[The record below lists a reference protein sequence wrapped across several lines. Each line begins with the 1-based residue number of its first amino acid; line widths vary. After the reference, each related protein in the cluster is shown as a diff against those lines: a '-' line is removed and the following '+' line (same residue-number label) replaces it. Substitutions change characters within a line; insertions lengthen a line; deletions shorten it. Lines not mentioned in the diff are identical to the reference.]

1 MENSVKKLHVSL
13 NEAEYDIYIG
23 RNILSQINIYFDI
36 QGADANRKV
45 LIITDDNIP
54 TTYIDTIKNQIKN
67 CIVFTVNHG
76 EDNKNFDNYQKILKT
91 LVEDNF
97 TRTDCLVAIGGGM
110 IGDLSGI
117 VASTFMRGIDLYNI
131 PTTLLSQVDSSIGG
145 KTAIDFMQV
154 KNIVG
159 SFFQP
164 KGVLIDV
171 ETLKSLPERQIK
183 NGLVESIKMAA
194 TFDKEFFDYL
204 NTKLDVIENAEEIIF
219 KSLMLKKVVV
229 EQDEKEK
236 NIRKVLNFGHTI
248 GHAIEETMNLQLL
261 HGECVGIGMLYF
273 ASDEVKH
280 TLKDILEK
288 YNLPTNCK
296 YDKNKVLELIKHDK
310 KASGDTVAT
319 IHVNKIGTYD
329 IVKMSL
335 SEIAELLNS

>member
-1 MENSVKKLHVSL
+1 MNNIIKNLHVSL
-13 NEAEYDIYIG
+13 SEAEYDINIG
-23 RNILSQINIYFDI
+23 RNILNDVDKYFDL
-36 QGADANRKV
+36 NRSA

-54 TTYIDTIKNQIKN
+54 RSYFDIVKCKIKNPVVF
-67 CIVFTVNHG
+67 IVKHG
-76 EDNKNFDNYQKILKT
+76 EENKNFENYQALLKT
-91 LVEDNF
+91 LVENNF
-97 TRTDCLVAIGGGM
+97 TRTDCLIAIGGGM
-110 IGDLSGI
+110 VGDLSGI

-145 KTAIDFMQV
+145 KTAIDFMHV

-171 ETLKSLPERQIK
+171 ETLKSLPDRQIK

-194 TFDKEFFDYL
+194 TFDKNFFEYL
-204 NTKLDVIENAEEIIF
+204 NTKPDILENAEEIIY
-219 KSLMLKKVVV
+219 KSLLLKKAVV
-229 EQDEKEK
+229 EKDEKEK

-248 GHAIEETMNLQLL
+248 GHAIEETMNLELL

-273 ASDEVKH
+273 SSPEVKKS
-280 TLKDILEK
+280 LKEILEK
-288 YNLPTNCK
+288 YGLPTSCE
-296 YDKNKVLELIKHDK
+296 YDKTKVLELVKHDK
-310 KASGDTVAT
+310 KASGDTIST

-335 SEIAELLNS
+335 AEIANLLT